1 MDDKSG
7 TLNPHELLP
16 FVIDMQRLDG
26 YTILI
31 VDDDLDILDS
41 FDLAMRAEGAT
52 TLTATDGTAAISKCN
67 SGQPDAVI
75 LDMMLPKRS
84 GFLVLEELQKMIIA
98 PIVIMVTANEGKRHM
113 AYAKSLGVA
122 AYLNKPVSLDKL
134 IDTVSCL
141 LREPGHLT

>member
-1 MDDKSG
+1 
-7 TLNPHELLP
+7 
-16 FVIDMQRLDG
+16 MQQLDG

-141 LREPGHLT
+141 LREPGRLT